1 MKHQDNDPNMIEK
14 DALVLIVDDDTD
26 VCNVLEQVISRLGIK
41 VQTTTK
47 PLKVLDLVRNTFFNV
62 ILLDIR
68 MPGKS
73 GMELLPEI
81 VEVSPD
87 TKVIVISGF
96 GDKDSAISA
105 LRLGAFDFLEKPL
118 DHELLT
124 HSINRALETQ
134 KTELAYKYE
143 KEKLQDAN
151 SRLAENNEALSTLA
165 KNMDSSRN
173 DYEANMEKKI
183 KVAILP
189 IIENLQQSKD
199 LCQNHRRDIGLL
211 MDLMADLTST
221 FDVKQD
227 LFAVLSP
234 TEFHIALLIRNGLSP
249 DEIAKHMHISPET
262 VKSHRK
268 NSRKKLGLNKNHHNL
283 RAHLQATLHQ

>member
-1 MKHQDNDPNMIEK
+1 MKSQDNDSNMTEK
-14 DALVLIVDDDTD
+14 DARVLVVDDDTVVCD
-26 VCNVLEQVISRLGIK
+26 VLKQIIARLGMR
-41 VQTTTK
+41 VETSSK
-47 PLKVLDLVRNTFFNV
+47 PLEVLDLVRNTFFNV

-68 MPGKS
+68 MPKKS
-73 GMELLPEI
+73 GLELLPEI
-81 VEVSPD
+81 VEVSPG

-105 LRLGAFDFLEKPL
+105 LKLGAFDFLEKPL

-143 KEKLQDAN
+143 KEKLHDAN

-173 DYEANMEKKI
+173 DYETNVEKKI
-183 KVAILP
+183 RVAILP
-189 IIENLQQSKD
+189 IIENLQQSED
-199 LCQNHRRDIGLL
+199 LCENHRRDIGLL

-221 FDVKQD
+221 FDAKQD
-227 LFAVLSP
+227 LFEVLTP
-234 TEFHIALLIRNGLSP
+234 TELHVALLIRNGLST

-268 NSRKKLGLNKNHHNL
+268 NSRKKLGLNKTHHNF
-283 RAHLQATLHQ
+283 RTHLQATLQQ

>member
-1 MKHQDNDPNMIEK
+1 MKHQDNDLNMTEK

-26 VCNVLEQVISRLGIK
+26 VCNVLEQIISRLGIK

-96 GDKDSAISA
+96 GDKNSAINA

-143 KEKLQDAN
+143 KEKLHDAN
-151 SRLAENNEALSTLA
+151 SQLAENNEALSTLA

-234 TEFHIALLIRNGLSP
+234 TELHIALLIRNGLST

-268 NSRKKLGLNKNHHNL
+268 NSRKKLGLNKTHHNL

>member
-1 MKHQDNDPNMIEK
+1 MKNQDNDSNMTEK
-14 DALVLIVDDDTD
+14 DARVLVVDDDTA
-26 VCNVLEQVISRLGIK
+26 VCDVLEQIISRLGIK

-47 PLKVLDLVRNTFFNV
+47 PLKVLDLVRDTFFNV

-68 MPGKS
+68 MPKKS

-81 VEVSPD
+81 TEVSPD

-143 KEKLQDAN
+143 KEKLYDAN

-199 LCQNHRRDIGLL
+199 LSQNHRRDIGLL

-221 FDVKQD
+221 FDTKQD
-227 LFAVLSP
+227 LFEVLTP
-234 TEFHIALLIRNGLSP
+234 TELHIALLIRNGLST

-268 NSRKKLGLNKNHHNL
+268 NSRKKLGLDKTHHNL
-283 RAHLQATLHQ
+283 RAHLQDTLHQ

>member
-1 MKHQDNDPNMIEK
+1 MKNQDNDSNMTEK
-14 DALVLIVDDDTD
+14 DARVLVVDDDTA
-26 VCNVLEQVISRLGIK
+26 VCDVLEQIISRLGMR
-41 VQTTTK
+41 VETSSK
-47 PLKVLDLVRNTFFNV
+47 PLEVLDLVRSTFFNV

-68 MPGKS
+68 MPKKS
-73 GMELLPEI
+73 GLELLPEI

-105 LRLGAFDFLEKPL
+105 LKLGAFDFLEKPL

-143 KEKLQDAN
+143 KEKLHDAN

-173 DYEANMEKKI
+173 DKKQI
-183 KVAILP
+183 WKRR
-189 IIENLQQSKD
+189 SK
-199 LCQNHRRDIGLL
+199 
-211 MDLMADLTST
+211 
-221 FDVKQD
+221 
-227 LFAVLSP
+227 SP
-234 TEFHIALLIRNGLSP
+234 FCRS
-249 DEIAKHMHISPET
+249 
-262 VKSHRK
+262 
-268 NSRKKLGLNKNHHNL
+268 
-283 RAHLQATLHQ
+283 